1 MSTLKVNT
9 LQDASGGNSS
19 TAEQIAQGR
28 AKQWLNLNG
37 TSFGIRDSFGIS
49 SVTDE
54 GTGRYKVNFA
64 TAYANTNYSWTGAC
78 STATSTRTT
87 ARTIAQF
94 ATNQTTSNSLMQ
106 AGSCLVMSTQIDNTL
121 NDSEFFFFQ
130 AYGD

>member
-28 AKQWLNLNG
+28 AKQWLNFDGYNN
-37 TSFGIRDSFGIS
+37 SIRDSFGVS

-54 GTGRYKVNFA
+54 GTGQYRINFS
-64 TAYANTNYSWTGAC
+64 TAYANTNYSWSGTA
-78 STATSTRTT
+78 STATSTRNTG
-87 ARTIAQF
+87 RVVCQF
-94 ATNQTTSNSLMQ
+94 ATNQTTSNNLLKTDSCSVKSMQ
-106 AGSCLVMSTQIDNTL
+106 ISNAI
-121 NDSEFFFFQ
+121 NDTDFLYFQ